1 MFVQEHMC
9 CSFWIPAHCH
19 ILLSGWLWV
28 TPHGAVHPNWPSS
41 IRGVWHLA
49 FLWSCNCSFGVSLG
63 FGCTLQDES
72 NRLLS
77 TFIEKL
83 KLYSYWA
90 RNHTHAGLHIRL
102 REIWIIHFEDAGHSA
117 HFMHIQ
123 IIEGQI
129 YKVSTDIWQNSNPSR
144 TKTIF
149 PIAYLC
155 CRKMRFKT
163 NKTICN

>member
-1 MFVQEHMC
+1 MGQF
-9 CSFWIPAHCH
+9 IH
-19 ILLSGWLWV
+19 I
-28 TPHGAVHPNWPSS
+28 WPSS

-155 CRKMRFKT
+155 CRLKLTKLSAIKALT
-163 NKTICN
+163 VIIPLTLTLEWWCLLCNFNMG